1 MMVVLLVGLLF
12 LGCLV
17 CSALYSGS
25 ELGFY
30 SLSRVQVELDARR
43 GSRSARLARWLL
55 RDDSAL
61 LITILIGN
69 NLALE
74 IATHIADDSL
84 SGIGLSD
91 TQRVLLTAAGLSPLV
106 FLFGEALPKE
116 LFRRRPYGLLRLAVL
131 LVAGSRLV
139 FWPLERLLRG
149 LSWLL
154 EWALGVRHGQAS
166 IVAGREAVVGY
177 LEEGRRTG
185 ALSPRAA
192 ALAHNALALR
202 SIPIT
207 RAMVDWSRAVTLC
220 AEDED
225 AVLREKVRGSRFSRL
240 PVVAQSGMLL
250 GYVHQLD
257 VLGAGPDVP
266 VLDAIRELPVLAPES
281 SVSQAL
287 STLRVAAKRAAV
299 VGTAEA
305 PLGLLTLKDLV
316 EEISGDLAGL

>member
-1 MMVVLLVGLLF
+1 MMVLLVGLCF

-43 GSRSARLARWLL
+43 GSRSARLAQWLL
-55 RDDSAL
+55 KDDSAL

-74 IATHIADDSL
+74 IATHLADGTL
-84 SGIGLSD
+84 GRLGLGD
-91 TQRVLLTAAGLSPLV
+91 AERVLLTALGLSPLV
-106 FLFGEALPKE
+106 FLFSEALPKE

-131 LVAGSRLV
+131 LVAASRLV

-154 EWALGVRHGQAS
+154 EWALGVRHGQAG

-207 RAMVDWSRAVTLC
+207 RAMVDWPRAVTLC
-220 AEDED
+220 AEDPD
-225 AVLREKVRGSRFSRL
+225 ADLREQVRTSRFSRL
-240 PVVAQSGMLL
+240 PVVSRQGLL
-250 GYVHQLD
+250 QGYVHQLD
-257 VLGAGPDVP
+257 VLGAGPAVP
-266 VLDAIRELPVLAPES
+266 VLEAMRELPVLAPET
-281 SVSQAL
+281 SVSEAL

-299 VGTAEA
+299 VGTAEK

>member
-1 MMVVLLVGLLF
+1 MTFALLSLSF

-30 SLSRVQVELDARR
+30 NLSRVQVEIQARR
-43 GSRSARLARWLL
+43 GSRSARLARWLM

-74 IATHIADDSL
+74 IATHVAD
-84 SGIGLSD
+84 GGLAAVGLGSA
-91 TQRVLLTAAGLSPLV
+91 QRVFATTALLSPMLL
-106 FLFGEALPKE
+106 LFGEALPKE
-116 LFRRRPYGLLRLAVL
+116 LFRRRPHGTLRLAVV
-131 LVAGSRLV
+131 LVAASRVL
-139 FWPLERLLRG
+139 FWPLERLLRA

-154 EWALGVRHGQAS
+154 ERAFRTSPGQGS
-166 IVAGREAVVGY
+166 IVAGREAVIGY

-185 ALSPRAA
+185 ALSPRAVS
-192 ALAHNALALR
+192 LAHNALSLR
-202 SIPIT
+202 SIPIA
-207 RAMVDWSRAVTLC
+207 RAMVPWERAVTLC
-220 AEDED
+220 VDDSEAELLEQ
-225 AVLREKVRGSRFSRL
+225 VRRARFSRL
-240 PVVAQSGMLL
+240 PVVSASGEVL

-257 VLGAGPDVP
+257 VLGGDPEQGVME
-266 VLDAIRELPVLAPES
+266 VMRELPVLPPATT
-281 SVSQAL
+281 VSEAL

-299 VGTAEA
+299 VGEA
-305 PLGLLTLKDLV
+305 AKPLGILTLKDLV